1 MKNRIII
8 ILTLLFCGITLNAQ
22 TDSTQTKLYTLKGKL
37 VTEFDNLTPECGIL
51 AWATIV
57 EFEVIDLSDSEYSKK
72 KIPII
77 FTCPSSNIT
86 KEFKVGEIYE
96 LILTDKNQSDFE
108 YTMLE
113 SQQDILT
120 KYKLNKEYWFIEK
133 KE

>member
-8 ILTLLFCGITLNAQ
+8 ILTLLFCGINLNAQ
-22 TDSTQTKLYTLKGKL
+22 KDSTQKKLYTLKGKL
-37 VTEFDNLTPECGIL
+37 VTGFDKLTPECGML

-57 EFEVIDLSDSEYSKK
+57 EFEVIEFSDSEYSKK

-77 FTCPSSNIT
+77 FTCPDSNIT
-86 KEFKVGEIYE
+86 EEFVVGKIYD

-113 SQQDILT
+113 SKQDILT